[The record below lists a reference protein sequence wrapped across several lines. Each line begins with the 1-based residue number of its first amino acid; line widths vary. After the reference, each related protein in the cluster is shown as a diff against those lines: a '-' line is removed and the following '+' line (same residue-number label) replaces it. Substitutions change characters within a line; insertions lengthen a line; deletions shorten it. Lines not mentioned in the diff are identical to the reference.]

1 MTTLQIIILFMLTG
15 FLWIGFQVVMEIT
28 RGRIMM
34 QRQEQ
39 MAGKMYELA
48 CRYIVKAIRDIREV
62 RKDLF

>member
-1 MTTLQIIILFMLTG
+1 MTTLQIILLFMLFG
-15 FLWIGFQVVMEIT
+15 FLWIGFQIALEVT
-28 RGRIMM
+28 RGRILI

-39 MAGKMYELA
+39 MANKMYELA

>member
-1 MTTLQIIILFMLTG
+1 MTTLQIILLFMLFG
-15 FLWIGFQVVMEIT
+15 FLWIGFQIALEVT
-28 RGRIMM
+28 RGKILM

-39 MAGKMYELA
+39 LAGKMYELA